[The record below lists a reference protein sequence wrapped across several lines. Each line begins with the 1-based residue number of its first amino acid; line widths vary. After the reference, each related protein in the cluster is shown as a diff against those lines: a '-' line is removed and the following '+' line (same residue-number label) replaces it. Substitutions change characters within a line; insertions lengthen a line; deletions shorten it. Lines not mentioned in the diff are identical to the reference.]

1 MADKVR
7 IGFIGVG
14 GIAHGHVQRLKARP
28 DVQIV
33 AITDTSKESIAR
45 IRDRQG
51 LGPEVAEFSDYR
63 DMLAK
68 VEMDGV
74 VIASPHTV
82 HFEQSMACLEKGIH
96 VLTEKPMVCTQD
108 HAKKLLAK
116 AEEKGK
122 ILMISYQRH
131 YFPEFGYIKQ
141 RIDEGALGK
150 LTFVSALQGQD
161 WLRGCRGTWRH
172 TMELSG
178 GGQLNDSGS
187 HLVDIILWVTG
198 LQAAEVFSFIEN
210 FDVPVD
216 INSATS
222 IRFTNGALGT
232 ISVMGDCPGWWED
245 ITFLGKEGVL
255 YYRNGK
261 LFENLRSVPG
271 DVVEVSRDRMP
282 GGGDPDNNFVDS
294 ILGKDT
300 PKTPG
305 ICGLRVIE
313 LTEGAWESAR
323 TGKPYR
329 W

>member
-1 MADKVR
+1 MSDKVR

-14 GIAHGHVQRLKARP
+14 GIAHGHVNRLKKRP
-28 DVQIV
+28 EVSIV
-33 AITDTSKESIAR
+33 AMADPSQESIAR
-45 IRDRQG
+45 IKDRQG
-51 LGPEVAEFSDYR
+51 LQDVPAFSDYQ

-74 VIASPHTV
+74 VIASPHTL
-82 HFEQSMACLEKGIH
+82 HFEQIMACLDKGCH
-96 VLTEKPMVCTQD
+96 VLTEKPMVCRQD
-108 HAKKLLAK
+108 HAKQVLAK
-116 AEEKGK
+116 ADEKQK

-131 YFPEFGYIKQ
+131 YFPEFIYIKD
-141 RIDEGALGK
+141 RIQSGALGE

-198 LQAAEVFSFIEN
+198 LRAAEVFSFIEN

-222 IRFTNGALGT
+222 IRFTNGALGSIT
-232 ISVMGDCPGWWED
+232 VMGDCPGWWED
-245 ITFLGKEGVL
+245 ITFLGKEGVM
-255 YYRNGK
+255 YYRNGR
-261 LFENLRSVPG
+261 LFENIRANG
-271 DVVEVSRDRMP
+271 RDVVEVSRDNLP
-282 GGGDPDNNFVDS
+282 AGGDPDNNFVDS
-294 ILGKDT
+294 ILGLDE

-305 ICGLRVIE
+305 VCGLRVIE
-313 LTEGAWESAR
+313 LTEGAWESAK
-323 TGKPYR
+323 TGRPYR

>member
-1 MADKVR
+1 MSDKVR

-14 GIAHGHVQRLKARP
+14 GIAHGHVDRLKKRP
-28 DVQIV
+28 EVSIV
-33 AITDTSKESIAR
+33 AMADPSPESIAR
-45 IRDRQG
+45 IKDRQG
-51 LGPEVAEFSDYR
+51 LQDVPAFSDYQ

-74 VIASPHTV
+74 VIASPHTL
-82 HFEQSMACLEKGIH
+82 HFEQIMACLDNGCH

-108 HAKKLLAK
+108 HAKKVLAK
-116 AEEKGK
+116 AEEKQK

-131 YFPEFGYIKQ
+131 YFPEFIYIKD
-141 RIDEGALGK
+141 RIQSGALGD

-198 LQAAEVFSFIEN
+198 LRAAEVFSFIEN

-222 IRFTNGALGT
+222 IRFTNGALGS

-245 ITFLGKEGVL
+245 ITFLGKEGVM
-255 YYRNGK
+255 YYRNGR
-261 LFENLRSVPG
+261 LFENIRAEG
-271 DVVEVSRDRMP
+271 RDVVEVSRDKLP
-282 GGGDPDNNFVDS
+282 AGGDPDNNFIDS
-294 ILGKDT
+294 ILGLDK

-305 ICGLRVIE
+305 VCGLRVIE
-313 LTEGAWESAR
+313 LTEGAWESAK
-323 TGKPYR
+323 TGQPYR